1 MSGDSVLNIVGL
13 SKVAIKQASDAIIL
27 QINEGELNPLD
38 VKLKLKALEALIKEM
53 SEILDPLA
61 RKEAETYGQKSFEKY
76 GAKIELA
83 ETGTSYDF
91 TWCNDYEL
99 NILNSQ
105 KTELD
110 LKIKEREKFLKA
122 LSKSMTVVH
131 EDTGEIITINPP
143 VKKSTS
149 SVKISFK

>member
-1 MSGDSVLNIVGL
+1 MSETSVLNIVGL
-13 SKVAIKQASDAIIL
+13 SKVAIKQASEAIIL

-53 SEILDPLA
+53 SEILDPMA

-83 ETGTSYDF
+83 ETGTSYDYDN
-91 TWCNDYEL
+91 CNDEKYLRLLEKESDAIRERKSYEDKL
-99 NILNSQ
+99 
-105 KTELD
+105 
-110 LKIKEREKFLKA
+110 
-122 LSKSMTVVH
+122 KSMKQCVTKINKS
-131 EDTGEIITINPP
+131 TGEIITINPP